1 MGERY
6 VDGVAGLEQ
15 IVRRLEPTLG
25 PLSGEPEPLT
35 GGITN
40 HNYRVTLGGREHVI
54 RVHGADTALLGIDR
68 EAERLASAAAATL
81 GIAPALDAA
90 FADCL
95 VTRYVACS
103 PLSAADIAAA
113 DLEEIALALRRFH
126 DLQTR
131 LPARFWVPD
140 LLEDYARIVRQ
151 RGVRLPADY
160 AEALAVAGLIAVALA
175 PHTPRPCHNDLL
187 AGNIIRSR
195 ERGTVLIVD
204 WEYAGMGHPCF
215 DLGNLSVNNDFDE
228 AADERLL
235 RAYFGEPPAD
245 ARRATLALMRVLS
258 DAREAAWGVL
268 QAEISEIDFDFE
280 RYARTHFERLRAAT
294 EQPRMREWL
303 AAAGDDRAAGAP
315 NTRVGEEHDGS
326 TA

>member
-1 MGERY
+1 MRERY
-6 VDGVAGLEQ
+6 VAGVARLEE
-15 IVRRLEPTLG
+15 IVQRLEPTLG

-40 HNYRVTLGGREHVI
+40 HNYRVTLGGAQHVI

-68 EAERLASAAAATL
+68 EAERLASAAAAEL

-95 VTRYVACS
+95 VTRYVACETIDS
-103 PLSAADIAAA
+103 GQIAGRV
-113 DLEEIALALRRFH
+113 EELAVALRRFH
-126 DLQTR
+126 DSRTR
-131 LPARFWVPD
+131 LPARFWVPE
-140 LLEDYARIVRQ
+140 LLDDYANVVRG
-151 RGVRLPADY
+151 RGVRLPPGY
-160 AEALAVAGLIAVALA
+160 AQAIAVAGLIAVALA
-175 PHTPRPCHNDLL
+175 LFEPRPCHNDLL
-187 AGNIIRSR
+187 AGNLIRSR
-195 ERGTVLIVD
+195 EDGAVLIVD

-235 RAYFGEPPAD
+235 RAYLGEPPSD

-280 RYARTHFERLRAAT
+280 RYARTHFERLHAAAQ
-294 EQPRMREWL
+294 QPQLGEWL
-303 AAAGDDRAAGAP
+303 AAASA
-315 NTRVGEEHDGS
+315 
-326 TA
+326 

>member
-6 VDGVAGLEQ
+6 VAGVARLEE
-15 IVRRLEPTLG
+15 IVQRLEPTLG

-40 HNYRVTLGGREHVI
+40 HNYRVTLGALEYVI

-68 EAERLASAAAATL
+68 EAERLASAAAAVL

-103 PLSAADIAAA
+103 PLSAADIAGH
-113 DLEEIALALRRFH
+113 LEEIALALRRFH
-126 DLQTR
+126 DSSTR

-140 LLEDYARIVRQ
+140 LLDDYARTVRR
-151 RGVRLPADY
+151 RGVRMPSDY
-160 AEALAVAGLIAVALA
+160 AEALAVAGVIAAALA
-175 PHTPRPCHNDLL
+175 PHESRPCHNDLL

-195 ERGTVLIVD
+195 EDGAVLIVD

-215 DLGNLSVNNDFDE
+215 DLGNLSVNNHFDE
-228 AADERLL
+228 AADEQLL
-235 RAYFGEPPAD
+235 RAYFREPPSD

-294 EQPRMREWL
+294 QQPQMQEWL
-303 AAAGDDRAAGAP
+303 NAAGHDRAAPAAGDSAR
-315 NTRVGEEHDGS
+315 EEHDGP
-326 TA
+326 AA